1 MEAQMNR
8 HDFLKIKHKELHDK
22 IEALEAEKAPEKY
35 ITDLK
40 KQKLQVKT
48 ELNSYDNKTN
58 IHI

>member
-8 HDFLKIKHKELHDK
+8 HDYLKIKHKELHDK

-35 ITDLK
+35 IIDLK